1 MKKTIITISREF
13 GSGGHFIGEEVAK
26 RMNIPYYDKDIIFQI
41 AEKTIQSLSSR
52 NNPNMLHRRICLPM
66 RL

>member
-26 RMNIPYYDKDIIFQI
+26 RMNIP
-41 AEKTIQSLSSR
+41 
-52 NNPNMLHRRICLPM
+52 
-66 RL
+66 